1 MNILNAFLN
10 QFAPLSEQTLALLGS
25 AFVLGEL
32 KKDDYFVRE
41 GEYANEIALLE
52 TGIVRAFYINNQ
64 GKEYNKTFFVGPTFI
79 GSYAALISK
88 EKNRL
93 PQQALTDCTI
103 WRAKFEVIEHL
114 SKNNY
119 EIEHLRRKIA
129 EQFFVW
135 NEKKQLEMALLEAK
149 ERYVIFKA
157 EHPGI
162 DNLIPQY
169 HIASYL
175 GISPTQLSRIR
186 KKTSVSL

>member
-1 MNILNAFLN
+1 MNSFKSFLN
-10 QFAPLSEQTLALLGS
+10 KFCPLSDQTLAFVES
-25 AFVLGEL
+25 AFVFDEL
-32 KKDDYFVRE
+32 KKGDYFVRE
-41 GEYANEIALLE
+41 GEYADEIAFLE
-52 TGIVRAFYINNQ
+52 SGIVRAFYINEQ
-64 GKEYNKTFFVGPTFI
+64 GKEYNKSFFVGPTII
-79 GSYAALISK
+79 GSYASLISN

-103 WRAKFEVIEHL
+103 FRAKFNVIENL

-149 ERYVIFKA
+149 ERYLIFKT
-157 EHPGI
+157 EHPGVEQ
-162 DNLIPQY
+162 LIPQY

-186 KKTSVSL
+186 QKTS